1 MDVTVCGTTAY
12 QYWRTPPIVRLL
24 AVATE
29 ADDLLSKYVSEA
41 ELTAFRADMVER
53 LPFARACA
61 VPRRTQGND
70 LRIVREACP
79 LLAPSTDGP
88 VELLAQ
94 VPEQRHITELTRYS
108 LWQSPLPFGSV
119 RQVASDLNVTSPS
132 FTLLQLASRASL
144 VRMVLLAS
152 EFCGDY
158 AVYKAPQHVAGLLQR
173 MAERDRLPVV
183 DGWRPC
189 LGPGKKVGDLWSRPS
204 LVSPGELEDILSDAE
219 FRRGRKT
226 MTDALALLK
235 PHAASPFETQ
245 AGVLLGFSRR
255 RGGEGYGDFTFNEK
269 IELSSSAKLLAQ
281 RGHCVCD
288 LYWGDGL
295 DVECQSTMFHE
306 DGVSFLSDSDRTA
319 ALRVEGIDVL
329 PLTYAQMRDPD
340 RFKAFSYAAA
350 RALGRPW
357 RDKTPVQ
364 KAATQRLREEVLV
377 NWDELPFV

>member
-1 MDVTVCGTTAY
+1 M
-12 QYWRTPPIVRLL
+12 
-24 AVATE
+24 
-29 ADDLLSKYVSEA
+29 
-41 ELTAFRADMVER
+41 
-53 LPFARACA
+53 
-61 VPRRTQGND
+61 
-70 LRIVREACP
+70 
-79 LLAPSTDGP
+79 
-88 VELLAQ
+88 
-94 VPEQRHITELTRYS
+94 
-108 LWQSPLPFGSV
+108 
-119 RQVASDLNVTSPS
+119 
-132 FTLLQLASRASL
+132 
-144 VRMVLLAS
+144 
-152 EFCGDY
+152 
-158 AVYKAPQHVAGLLQR
+158 
-173 MAERDRLPVV
+173 
-183 DGWRPC
+183 
-189 LGPGKKVGDLWSRPS
+189 
-204 LVSPGELEDILSDAE
+204 VSPGELEDILSDAE

-295 DVECQSTMFHE
+295 DVECQSAMFHE

-340 RFKAFSYAAA
+340 RFKAFSYAVA

-357 RDKTPVQ
+357 RDKTQVQ

>member
-29 ADDLLSKYVSEA
+29 ADELLLKYVSEV
-41 ELTAFRADMVER
+41 ELTAFRAEMVER
-53 LPFARACA
+53 LPFARSCA
-61 VPRRTQGND
+61 VSRRTQGND
-70 LRIVREACP
+70 LRVVREACP

-88 VELLAQ
+88 IELLAQ
-94 VPEQRHITELTRYS
+94 DPKQRHVSQITRYA
-108 LWQSPLPFGSV
+108 LWQSSLPIGSV
-119 RQVASDLNVTSPS
+119 RQEASDLNVTSPS

-152 EFCGDY
+152 ELCGDY
-158 AVYKAPQHVAGLLQR
+158 AVYKAPRHVAALLQR

-189 LGPGKKVGDLWSRPS
+189 LGPGKKISDLWSRPS
-204 LVSPGELEDILSDAE
+204 LVSPDELEGMMFEAD

-226 MTDALALLK
+226 MADALTLLK

-255 RGGEGYGDFTFNEK
+255 RGGEGYGDFTFNER

-281 RGHCVCD
+281 REYCVCD
-288 LYWGDGL
+288 LYWSNGL
-295 DVECQSTMFHE
+295 DVECQSAMFHE
-306 DGVSFLSDSDRTA
+306 DGDSFLSDSDRTA
-319 ALRVEGIDVL
+319 ALRAVGINVL
-329 PLTYAQMRDPD
+329 PLTYAQLKDPY
-340 RFKAFSYAAA
+340 RFEAFSYAVA
-350 RALGRPW
+350 RALDLPW

-364 KAATQRLREEVLV
+364 EAATRKLREEVLV
-377 NWDELPFV
+377 DWGKLPFV